1 MRDIAGTVRK
11 QTAGQ
16 HERSLALLAEFL
28 VAQNGGDHSV
38 VLDTTGMEAID
49 KRVAGEFVEWLQQ
62 HKGLNP
68 KTVSSR
74 VSGLSMLWKWADR
87 KGLLDG
93 NPWAGQTTGL
103 KKKAEALKTEETDER
118 PYADDEVV
126 RLLKADPNADRRWSY
141 GAALFDLLRLGL
153 LTGARQNELA
163 SLARRDVIPSAPGA
177 ADIVG
182 IQVRAEVA
190 KTKNSIRRI
199 PLHPLARGVVAAR
212 LSALPPGDDPNAPL
226 FPELP
231 PGGPDG
237 KRSWRFSKKFTEFR
251 EAVLGPDKTV
261 DFHSLRRTFST
272 YMALARAAGVS
283 AATQDVQDDLMGHK
297 RQALSGN
304 TYTAKDLGWANY
316 VKAIDGMVEHGMPAV
331 VRQALQE
338 TLNARPELPKRVLV
352 SRPVIRGPI
361 SRGRNKASG

>member
-1 MRDIAGTVRK
+1 V
-11 QTAGQ
+11 
-16 HERSLALLAEFL
+16 
-28 VAQNGGDHSV
+28 VQNGGDHSV
-38 VLDTTGMEAID
+38 VLETTGMEAID

-74 VSGLSMLWKWADR
+74 VSALSMLWKWADR

-93 NPWAGQTTGL
+93 NPWVGQTSGL
-103 KKKAEALKTEETDER
+103 KKKADAIKTETDDER
-118 PYADDEVV
+118 PYTDDELA
-126 RLLKADPNADRRWSY
+126 RLLHADPNADRKWTY

-163 SLARRDVIPSAPGA
+163 SLTRRDVLPDCA
-177 ADIVG
+177 G
-182 IQVRAEVA
+182 IQVRSEVA
-190 KTKNSIRRI
+190 KTKNGIRRI
-199 PLHPLARGVVAAR
+199 PLHPLAQAVVAAR
-212 LSALPPGDDPNAPL
+212 LSALPTCGDPNAPL
-226 FPELP
+226 FPELS
-231 PGGPDG
+231 PGGPDK
-237 KRSWRFSKKFTEFR
+237 KRSWHFSKKFTDFR

-283 AATQDVQDDLMGHK
+283 AATQDMQDDLMGHK

-331 VRQALQE
+331 VRQALEE
-338 TLNARPELPKRVLV
+338 TQHARPGLPKRVLV
-352 SRPVIRGPI
+352 PRPVMKGPI
-361 SRGRNKASG
+361 GGNQNKTSASS